1 MPRNPTLSG
10 EQLVDRLREH
20 GETIIFTGMVKQAD
34 SDGEIMFARGTDC
47 QHWITIP
54 REYVE
59 RADVLGLV
67 PCHDHDH
74 HLVRLYLKRP
84 QSAEARVF
92 ADLAQLHRA
101 APAVAQGAAARPAA
115 AGDPQSNP
123 CFVVGEAAPCPP
135 GFYRTYDPS
144 SNQYM
149 CCRNPT

>member
-34 SDGEIMFARGTDC
+34 SDDEIMFARGTEC

-84 QSAEARVF
+84 QSTEARVF

-101 APAVAQGAAARPAA
+101 APAAAQAAAVRPAV
-115 AGDPQSNP
+115 AGDPHSSP
-123 CFVVGEAAPCPP
+123 CFAVGDTTPCPP
-135 GFYRTYDPS
+135 GYYRTYDPA
-144 SNQYM
+144 SNQYV
-149 CCRNPT
+149 CCRGST